1 MLAASASASARAE
14 ILVRVGLSGTE
25 DKLSGSLPLGQM
37 KRLEVARALAV
48 DPQIVLFDEPLAGL
62 NQTEASRQMETI
74 VAVNAQGITVV
85 LVEHNLEEVM
95 RSCRRLIVL
104 NDGRVI
110 GDGAPQEVMGECRG
124 ARGLCRQRERQPCS
138 ALSTSTAAM
147 ARSAPCMMSR
157 SMCRAGSVFALLG
170 PNGAGKTSTIMAI
183 MGHVD
188 IYAGR
193 IVFDGVDITRRRAV
207 DRVDLGIALVPE
219 GRQLFSDLTVG
230 ENLTVGGYARPLAH
244 DAAKRDRVFGYF
256 PRLYERR
263 GQLAGSLSGGEQ
275 QMLAIGR
282 ALMAEPR
289 LLLVDELS
297 LGLDAENGRSLP
309 RRADEAERRRPE
321 HSFGRTEHGARAGC
335 CRSGL
340 SCCPRACRFFPER
353 QRRRARQAP
362 CSRRFSVPVTNQ
374 NVTC

>member
-1 MLAASASASARAE
+1 MSEPGLQAMLGIEHLNCGYGSVRA
-14 ILVRVGLSGTE
+14 VHDVS
-25 DKLSGSLPLGQM
+25 
-37 KRLEVARALAV
+37 
-48 DPQIVLFDEPLAGL
+48 FDVP
-62 NQTEASRQMETI
+62 T
-74 VAVNAQGITVV
+74 
-85 LVEHNLEEVM
+85 
-95 RSCRRLIVL
+95 
-104 NDGRVI
+104 
-110 GDGAPQEVMGECRG
+110 
-124 ARGLCRQRERQPCS
+124 
-138 ALSTSTAAM
+138 
-147 ARSAPCMMSR
+147 
-157 SMCRAGSVFALLG
+157 GSVFALLG

-193 IVFDGVDITRRRAV
+193 IVFDDVDITRRRAV

-297 LGLDAENGRSLP
+297 LGLMPKMVDLCLDALMKLK
-309 RRADEAERRRPE
+309 DEGLSILLVEQN
-321 HSFGRTEHGARAGC
+321 TARALDVADRVC
-335 CRSGL
+335 VLSSGVQVFAGTAEEATAAGSLFTAFL
-340 SCCPRACRFFPER
+340 SVGNE
-353 QRRRARQAP
+353 QR
-362 CSRRFSVPVTNQ
+362 V
-374 NVTC
+374 